1 VSAKNL
7 AVEARKLCARSA
19 ARSLPRCGRRT
30 RTGGKD
36 APSKLAAMSAPCVA
50 GSAIFKRRAIDVWPQ
65 KESRACLFQPMFCSF
80 PPNVCVTI
88 SGPLGVSNRDKRRE
102 DGESHD
108 AERAISRTCAECWA
122 EGSSAIAPASEIINA
137 QQRYLG
143 SQELRRVRGST
154 VPHRPH
160 QRGAAF
166 GAALARSVSTQLFA
180 RQRWQASASVE
191 RHQPTGAPRAPP
203 APSPRRSHT
212 PCPSRFCG

>member
-1 VSAKNL
+1 MRADCANSL
-7 AVEARKLCARSA
+7 ARSA
-19 ARSLPRCGRRT
+19 ATHHRLCGQT
-30 RTGGKD
+30 SG
-36 APSKLAAMSAPCVA
+36 
-50 GSAIFKRRAIDVWPQ
+50 
-65 KESRACLFQPMFCSF
+65 RACFFRPIFCSF

-143 SQELRRVRGST
+143 SQEPRRVRGST

-166 GAALARSVSTQLFA
+166 DAALAQSFSTQLFA
-180 RQRWQASASVE
+180 RQRWQASASASRRLPPNLPPVYARRAHAEAQQE
-191 RHQPTGAPRAPP
+191 RPCLRVQGSFQARQRRIAAADRLT
-203 APSPRRSHT
+203 PS
-212 PCPSRFCG
+212 